1 MFKFDNVLSPG
12 SPTGVALQKSTV
24 VHDDSVSLFVLNLTQ
39 VFLIPFLLYLIGG
52 VCLDPCLLITNP
64 PIHSYTFTLP

>member
-1 MFKFDNVLSPG
+1 MFPPLGALLASRSKSLRWFMMILFLS
-12 SPTGVALQKSTV
+12 
-24 VHDDSVSLFVLNLTQ
+24 VLNLTQ

-52 VCLDPCLLITNP
+52 LCLDSCLLITNP